1 MLTTSL
7 TLNKEKW
14 KPIWNKALVFLFVAT
29 YFLDGITRYKHLII
43 ILMVI
48 TAIYQVSRSP
58 KSFPPLFKNSVFYSV
73 AVLSLILVYSILISP
88 DMKESFKEFENTV
101 LEGFLLYT
109 LLIPVL
115 LKDETKETV
124 AKILLF
130 SFLTSLGLR
139 CLAES
144 ILYIEDYNK
153 GIMPFM
159 SYAHRHMSDS
169 MVFLFPALLNIWLF
183 RKNALKLVFLVLSAI
198 YLFFILGTLSRGAWL
213 AVLIV
218 GALWAILNRQWK
230 LIGVGAILLAII
242 GALVI
247 TQHNNQSDSEHLLY
261 KLQQT
266 DSSSR
271 YTNGTQGTAW
281 ILIQENPIKGYG
293 YGNDV
298 YDGVYN
304 KRVVDYPTWTFKESI
319 GPHNTILYIWFSA
332 GILGLASLAYLYGAI
347 IRETASS
354 TFRKAEISPYNAHL
368 LLFLSFVGFYIVRG
382 NFEQVDIAQIGI
394 ITGFLLALRNRIKK
408 RADTY
413 YGISA
418 FFIIRAQSLI
428 KPAFHLFLEKLR
440 YIFPTIF

>member
-14 KPIWNKALVFLFVAT
+14 KPIWNKTLVFLFVAT

-124 AKILLF
+124 AKIVLF

-230 LIGVGAILLAII
+230 LIGVGVILLAII

-347 IRETASS
+347 VRETASS

-394 ITGFLLALRNRIKK
+394 ITGFLLALRNR
-408 RADTY
+408 
-413 YGISA
+413 
-418 FFIIRAQSLI
+418 
-428 KPAFHLFLEKLR
+428 
-440 YIFPTIF
+440 

>member
-124 AKILLF
+124 AKIVLF

-247 TQHNNQSDSEHLLY
+247 TQHNNQPDSEHLLY

-293 YGNDV
+293 YDNDV

-304 KRVVDYPTWTFKESI
+304 KRVVDYPMWTFKESI

-354 TFRKAEISPYNAHL
+354 TFRKVEISPYNAHL

-394 ITGFLLALRNRIKK
+394 ITGFLLALRNR
-408 RADTY
+408 
-413 YGISA
+413 
-418 FFIIRAQSLI
+418 
-428 KPAFHLFLEKLR
+428 
-440 YIFPTIF
+440 

>member
-43 ILMVI
+43 ILMII

-58 KSFPPLFKNSVFYSV
+58 KSFPPFFKNSVFYSV

-88 DMKESFKEFENTV
+88 DMKGSFKEFENTV

-124 AKILLF
+124 AKIVLF

-153 GIMPFM
+153 GIMPFI

-183 RKNALKLVFLVLSAI
+183 RKNAIKLVFLVLSAI

-218 GALWAILNRQWK
+218 GVLWAILNRQWK

-247 TQHNNQSDSEHLLY
+247 TQHNNKPDPEHLLY

-266 DSSSR
+266 DSSYR

-354 TFRKAEISPYNAHL
+354 TFRKVEISPYNAHL

-394 ITGFLLALRNRIKK
+394 ITGFLLALRNR
-408 RADTY
+408 
-413 YGISA
+413 
-418 FFIIRAQSLI
+418 
-428 KPAFHLFLEKLR
+428 
-440 YIFPTIF
+440 

>member
-43 ILMVI
+43 ILMII

-58 KSFPPLFKNSVFYSV
+58 KSFLPLFKNSVFYSV

-88 DMKESFKEFENTV
+88 DMKGSFKEFENTV

-124 AKILLF
+124 AKIVLF

-153 GIMPFM
+153 GIMPFI

-183 RKNALKLVFLVLSAI
+183 RKNAIKLVFLVLSAI

-218 GALWAILNRQWK
+218 GVLWAILNRQWK

-247 TQHNNQSDSEHLLY
+247 TQHNNKPDPEHLLY

-266 DSSSR
+266 DSSYR

-304 KRVVDYPTWTFKESI
+304 KRVIDYPTWTFKESI

-354 TFRKAEISPYNAHL
+354 TFRKVEISPYNAHL

-394 ITGFLLALRNRIKK
+394 ITGFLLALRNR
-408 RADTY
+408 
-413 YGISA
+413 
-418 FFIIRAQSLI
+418 
-428 KPAFHLFLEKLR
+428 
-440 YIFPTIF
+440 

>member
-124 AKILLF
+124 AKIVLF

-153 GIMPFM
+153 GIMPFI

-183 RKNALKLVFLVLSAI
+183 RKNAIKLVFLVLSAI

-218 GALWAILNRQWK
+218 GVLWAILNRQWK

-247 TQHNNQSDSEHLLY
+247 TQHNNKPDPEHLLY

-266 DSSSR
+266 DSSYR

-354 TFRKAEISPYNAHL
+354 TFRKVEISPYNAHL

-394 ITGFLLALRNRIKK
+394 
-408 RADTY
+408 
-413 YGISA
+413 SA
-418 FFIIRAQSLI
+418 FSIVRTQSLI
-428 KPAFHLFLEKLR
+428 KPAFHLFLETLS
-440 YIFPTIF
+440 YIFPTVF

>member
-124 AKILLF
+124 AKIVLF
-130 SFLTSLGLR
+130 SFLISLGLR

-153 GIMPFM
+153 GIMPFI

-183 RKNALKLVFLVLSAI
+183 RKNAIKLVFLVLSAI

-218 GALWAILNRQWK
+218 GVLWAILNRQWK

-247 TQHNNQSDSEHLLY
+247 TQHNNKPDPEHLLY

-266 DSSSR
+266 DSSYR

-298 YDGVYN
+298 YDSVYN

-354 TFRKAEISPYNAHL
+354 TFRKVEISPYNAHL

-394 ITGFLLALRNRIKK
+394 ITGFLLALRNR
-408 RADTY
+408 
-413 YGISA
+413 
-418 FFIIRAQSLI
+418 
-428 KPAFHLFLEKLR
+428 
-440 YIFPTIF
+440 

>member
-58 KSFPPLFKNSVFYSV
+58 KSFPPLFKNSIFYSV

-124 AKILLF
+124 AKIVLF

-304 KRVVDYPTWTFKESI
+304 KRVIDYPTWTFKESI

-354 TFRKAEISPYNAHL
+354 TFRKVEISPYNAHL

-382 NFEQVDIAQIGI
+382 NFEQVDIAQTGI
-394 ITGFLLALRNRIKK
+394 ITGFLLALRNR
-408 RADTY
+408 
-413 YGISA
+413 
-418 FFIIRAQSLI
+418 
-428 KPAFHLFLEKLR
+428 
-440 YIFPTIF
+440 

>member
-73 AVLSLILVYSILISP
+73 AVLILVYSILISP

-124 AKILLF
+124 AKIVLF

-153 GIMPFM
+153 GIMPFI

-183 RKNALKLVFLVLSAI
+183 RKNAIKLVFLVLSAI

-218 GALWAILNRQWK
+218 GVLWAILNRQWK

-247 TQHNNQSDSEHLLY
+247 TQHNNQPDSEHLLY

-266 DSSSR
+266 DSSYR

-298 YDGVYN
+298 YDSVYN

-347 IRETASS
+347 IRETTSS
-354 TFRKAEISPYNAHL
+354 TFRKVEISPYNAHL

-394 ITGFLLALRNRIKK
+394 ITGFLLALRNR
-408 RADTY
+408 
-413 YGISA
+413 
-418 FFIIRAQSLI
+418 
-428 KPAFHLFLEKLR
+428 
-440 YIFPTIF
+440 

>member
-124 AKILLF
+124 AKIVLF

-198 YLFFILGTLSRGAWL
+198 YLFFIQGTLSRGAWL

-394 ITGFLLALRNRIKK
+394 ITGFLLALRNR
-408 RADTY
+408 
-413 YGISA
+413 
-418 FFIIRAQSLI
+418 
-428 KPAFHLFLEKLR
+428 
-440 YIFPTIF
+440 

>member
-14 KPIWNKALVFLFVAT
+14 TPIWNKALVFLFVAT

-58 KSFPPLFKNSVFYSV
+58 KSFPPLFKNSIFYSV

-124 AKILLF
+124 AKIVLF

-354 TFRKAEISPYNAHL
+354 TFRKVEISPYNAHL

-382 NFEQVDIAQIGI
+382 NFEQVDIAQTGI
-394 ITGFLLALRNRIKK
+394 ITGFLLALRNR
-408 RADTY
+408 
-413 YGISA
+413 
-418 FFIIRAQSLI
+418 
-428 KPAFHLFLEKLR
+428 
-440 YIFPTIF
+440 

>member
-58 KSFPPLFKNSVFYSV
+58 KSFPPLFKNSIFYSV

-124 AKILLF
+124 AKIVLF

-347 IRETASS
+347 IRETARS
-354 TFRKAEISPYNAHL
+354 TFRKVEISPYNAHL

-382 NFEQVDIAQIGI
+382 NFEQVDIAQTGI
-394 ITGFLLALRNRIKK
+394 ITGFLLALRNR
-408 RADTY
+408 
-413 YGISA
+413 
-418 FFIIRAQSLI
+418 
-428 KPAFHLFLEKLR
+428 
-440 YIFPTIF
+440 

>member
-14 KPIWNKALVFLFVAT
+14 KPTWNKALVFLFVAT
-29 YFLDGITRYKHLII
+29 YFLDGITRYKHLIT

-58 KSFPPLFKNSVFYSV
+58 KSFSPLFKNSVFYSI
-73 AVLSLILVYSILISP
+73 AVLSLILVYSVLISP

-124 AKILLF
+124 AKVVLF

-139 CLAES
+139 SLVE
-144 ILYIEDYNK
+144 IVLYIQDYS
-153 GIMPFM
+153 GGVMPFTN
-159 SYAHRHMSDS
+159 YDHRHISDS

-183 RKNALKLVFLVLSAI
+183 RKTSLKLAFFALSAV
-198 YLFFILGTLSRGAWL
+198 YLFLMLGTLSRGAWL
-213 AVLIV
+213 AVLVV

-230 LIGVGAILLAII
+230 LMGIGAAILVIA

-247 TQHNNQSDSEHLLY
+247 TQQSHKPDQERLLY

-266 DSSSR
+266 DSSYR

-281 ILIQENPIKGYG
+281 ILIQENPVKGYG

-298 YDGVYN
+298 YDSIYN

-354 TFRKAEISPYNAHL
+354 TFRKVEISPYNAHL

-382 NFEQVDIAQIGI
+382 NFEQVDIDQIGI
-394 ITGFLLALRNRIKK
+394 ITGFLLALRNR
-408 RADTY
+408 
-413 YGISA
+413 
-418 FFIIRAQSLI
+418 
-428 KPAFHLFLEKLR
+428 
-440 YIFPTIF
+440 

>member
-43 ILMVI
+43 ILMII

-88 DMKESFKEFENTV
+88 DMKGSFKEFENTV

-124 AKILLF
+124 AKIVLF

-153 GIMPFM
+153 GIMPFI

-183 RKNALKLVFLVLSAI
+183 RKNAIKLVFLVFSAI

-218 GALWAILNRQWK
+218 GVLWAILNRQWK

-247 TQHNNQSDSEHLLY
+247 TQHNNKPDPEHLLY

-266 DSSSR
+266 DSSYR

-354 TFRKAEISPYNAHL
+354 TFRKVEISPYNAHL

-394 ITGFLLALRNRIKK
+394 ITGFLLALRNR
-408 RADTY
+408 
-413 YGISA
+413 
-418 FFIIRAQSLI
+418 
-428 KPAFHLFLEKLR
+428 
-440 YIFPTIF
+440 

>member
-58 KSFPPLFKNSVFYSV
+58 KSFPPLFKNSIFYSV

-124 AKILLF
+124 AKVVLF

-298 YDGVYN
+298 YDDVYN

-354 TFRKAEISPYNAHL
+354 TFRKVEISPYNAHL

-382 NFEQVDIAQIGI
+382 NFEQVDIAQTGI
-394 ITGFLLALRNRIKK
+394 ITGFLLALRNR
-408 RADTY
+408 
-413 YGISA
+413 
-418 FFIIRAQSLI
+418 
-428 KPAFHLFLEKLR
+428 
-440 YIFPTIF
+440 

>member
-58 KSFPPLFKNSVFYSV
+58 KSFPPLFKNSIFYSV
-73 AVLSLILVYSILISP
+73 AVISLILVYSILISP

-124 AKILLF
+124 AKVVLF

-354 TFRKAEISPYNAHL
+354 TFRKVEISPYNAHL

-382 NFEQVDIAQIGI
+382 NFEQVDIAQTGI
-394 ITGFLLALRNRIKK
+394 ITGFLLALRNR
-408 RADTY
+408 
-413 YGISA
+413 
-418 FFIIRAQSLI
+418 
-428 KPAFHLFLEKLR
+428 
-440 YIFPTIF
+440 

>member
-58 KSFPPLFKNSVFYSV
+58 KSFPPLFKNSIFYSV

-124 AKILLF
+124 AKIVLF

-319 GPHNTILYIWFSA
+319 DPHNTILYIWFSA

-354 TFRKAEISPYNAHL
+354 TFRKVEISPYNAHL

-382 NFEQVDIAQIGI
+382 NFEQVDIAQTGI
-394 ITGFLLALRNRIKK
+394 ITGFLLALRNR
-408 RADTY
+408 
-413 YGISA
+413 
-418 FFIIRAQSLI
+418 
-428 KPAFHLFLEKLR
+428 
-440 YIFPTIF
+440 

>member
-58 KSFPPLFKNSVFYSV
+58 KSFPPLFKNSIFYSV

-124 AKILLF
+124 AKVVLF

-354 TFRKAEISPYNAHL
+354 TFRRVEISPYNAHL

-382 NFEQVDIAQIGI
+382 NFEQVDIAQTGI
-394 ITGFLLALRNRIKK
+394 ITGFLLALRNR
-408 RADTY
+408 
-413 YGISA
+413 
-418 FFIIRAQSLI
+418 
-428 KPAFHLFLEKLR
+428 
-440 YIFPTIF
+440 

>member
-124 AKILLF
+124 AKIVLF

-153 GIMPFM
+153 GIMPFI

-183 RKNALKLVFLVLSAI
+183 RKNAIKLVFLVLSAI

-218 GALWAILNRQWK
+218 GVLWAILNRQWK

-247 TQHNNQSDSEHLLY
+247 TQHNNKPDPEHLLY

-266 DSSSR
+266 DSSYR
-271 YTNGTQGTAW
+271 YTNETQGTAW

-293 YGNDV
+293 YSNDV
-298 YDGVYN
+298 YDSVYN

-354 TFRKAEISPYNAHL
+354 TFRKVEISPYNAHL

-394 ITGFLLALRNRIKK
+394 ITGFLLALRNR
-408 RADTY
+408 
-413 YGISA
+413 
-418 FFIIRAQSLI
+418 
-428 KPAFHLFLEKLR
+428 
-440 YIFPTIF
+440 

>member
-48 TAIYQVSRSP
+48 TAIYHVSRSP
-58 KSFPPLFKNSVFYSV
+58 KSFSPLFKNSVFYSV

-124 AKILLF
+124 AKIVLF
-130 SFLTSLGLR
+130 FFLTSLGLR

-153 GIMPFM
+153 GIMPFI

-183 RKNALKLVFLVLSAI
+183 RKNAIKLVFLVLSAI

-218 GALWAILNRQWK
+218 GVLWAILNRQWK

-247 TQHNNQSDSEHLLY
+247 TQHNNKPDPEHLLY

-266 DSSSR
+266 DSSYR

-332 GILGLASLAYLYGAI
+332 GILGLASLVYLYGAI

-354 TFRKAEISPYNAHL
+354 TFRKVEISPYNAHL

-394 ITGFLLALRNRIKK
+394 ITGFLLALRNR
-408 RADTY
+408 
-413 YGISA
+413 
-418 FFIIRAQSLI
+418 
-428 KPAFHLFLEKLR
+428 
-440 YIFPTIF
+440 

>member
-124 AKILLF
+124 AKIVLF

-153 GIMPFM
+153 GIMPFI

-183 RKNALKLVFLVLSAI
+183 RKNAIKLVFLVLSAI
-198 YLFFILGTLSRGAWL
+198 YLFFILGTLS

-218 GALWAILNRQWK
+218 GVLWAILNRQWK

-247 TQHNNQSDSEHLLY
+247 TQHNNKPDPEHLLY

-266 DSSSR
+266 DSSYR

-354 TFRKAEISPYNAHL
+354 TFRKVEISPYNAHL

-394 ITGFLLALRNRIKK
+394 ITGFLLALRNR
-408 RADTY
+408 
-413 YGISA
+413 
-418 FFIIRAQSLI
+418 
-428 KPAFHLFLEKLR
+428 
-440 YIFPTIF
+440 

>member
-43 ILMVI
+43 ILMII

-58 KSFPPLFKNSVFYSV
+58 KSFPPLFKNSLFYSV

-88 DMKESFKEFENTV
+88 DMKGSFKEFENTV

-124 AKILLF
+124 AKIVLF

-153 GIMPFM
+153 GIMPFI

-183 RKNALKLVFLVLSAI
+183 RKNAIKLVFLVLSAI

-218 GALWAILNRQWK
+218 GVLWAILNRQWK

-247 TQHNNQSDSEHLLY
+247 TQHNNKPDPEHLLY

-266 DSSSR
+266 DSSYR

-298 YDGVYN
+298 YDSVYN

-332 GILGLASLAYLYGAI
+332 GILGLASLVYLYGAI

-354 TFRKAEISPYNAHL
+354 TFRKVEISPYNAHL
-368 LLFLSFVGFYIVRG
+368 LLFLSFIGFYIVRG

-394 ITGFLLALRNRIKK
+394 ITGFLLVLRNR
-408 RADTY
+408 
-413 YGISA
+413 
-418 FFIIRAQSLI
+418 
-428 KPAFHLFLEKLR
+428 
-440 YIFPTIF
+440 

>member
-58 KSFPPLFKNSVFYSV
+58 KSFPPLFKNSIFYSV
-73 AVLSLILVYSILISP
+73 AVLSLIIVYSILISP

-124 AKILLF
+124 AKIVLF

-354 TFRKAEISPYNAHL
+354 TFRKVEISPYNAHL

-382 NFEQVDIAQIGI
+382 NFEQVDIAQTGI
-394 ITGFLLALRNRIKK
+394 ITGFLLALRNR
-408 RADTY
+408 
-413 YGISA
+413 
-418 FFIIRAQSLI
+418 
-428 KPAFHLFLEKLR
+428 
-440 YIFPTIF
+440 

>member
-1 MLTTSL
+1 M
-7 TLNKEKW
+7 
-14 KPIWNKALVFLFVAT
+14 WNKALVFLFVAT

-394 ITGFLLALRNRIKK
+394 ITGFLLALRNR
-408 RADTY
+408 
-413 YGISA
+413 
-418 FFIIRAQSLI
+418 
-428 KPAFHLFLEKLR
+428 
-440 YIFPTIF
+440 

>member
-29 YFLDGITRYKHLII
+29 YFLDSITRYKHLII

-124 AKILLF
+124 AKIVLF

-394 ITGFLLALRNRIKK
+394 ITGFLLALRNR
-408 RADTY
+408 
-413 YGISA
+413 
-418 FFIIRAQSLI
+418 
-428 KPAFHLFLEKLR
+428 
-440 YIFPTIF
+440 

>member
-58 KSFPPLFKNSVFYSV
+58 KSFPPLFKNSIFYSV

-124 AKILLF
+124 AKIVLF

-281 ILIQENPIKGYG
+281 IPIQENPIKGYG

-354 TFRKAEISPYNAHL
+354 TFRKVEISPYNAHL

-382 NFEQVDIAQIGI
+382 NFEQVDIAQTGI
-394 ITGFLLALRNRIKK
+394 ITGFLLALRNR
-408 RADTY
+408 
-413 YGISA
+413 
-418 FFIIRAQSLI
+418 
-428 KPAFHLFLEKLR
+428 
-440 YIFPTIF
+440 

>member
-58 KSFPPLFKNSVFYSV
+58 KSFPPLFKNSIFYSV
-73 AVLSLILVYSILISP
+73 SVLSLILVYSILISP

-124 AKILLF
+124 AKIVLF

-354 TFRKAEISPYNAHL
+354 TFRKVEISPYNAHL

-382 NFEQVDIAQIGI
+382 NFEQVDIAQTGI
-394 ITGFLLALRNRIKK
+394 ITGFLLALRNR
-408 RADTY
+408 
-413 YGISA
+413 
-418 FFIIRAQSLI
+418 
-428 KPAFHLFLEKLR
+428 
-440 YIFPTIF
+440 

>member
-115 LKDETKETV
+115 LKDETKETI
-124 AKILLF
+124 AKIVLF

-153 GIMPFM
+153 GIMPFI

-183 RKNALKLVFLVLSAI
+183 RKNSIKLVFLVLSAI

-218 GALWAILNRQWK
+218 GVLWAILNRQWK

-247 TQHNNQSDSEHLLY
+247 TQHTNKPDPEHLLY

-266 DSSSR
+266 DSSYR

-281 ILIQENPIKGYG
+281 ILIQENPLKGYG

-298 YDGVYN
+298 YDSVYN

-354 TFRKAEISPYNAHL
+354 TFRKVEISPYNAHL

-394 ITGFLLALRNRIKK
+394 ITGFLLALRNR
-408 RADTY
+408 
-413 YGISA
+413 
-418 FFIIRAQSLI
+418 
-428 KPAFHLFLEKLR
+428 
-440 YIFPTIF
+440 

>member
-124 AKILLF
+124 AKIVLF

-354 TFRKAEISPYNAHL
+354 TFRKVEISPYNAHL

-394 ITGFLLALRNRIKK
+394 ITGFLLALRNR
-408 RADTY
+408 
-413 YGISA
+413 
-418 FFIIRAQSLI
+418 
-428 KPAFHLFLEKLR
+428 
-440 YIFPTIF
+440 

>member
-124 AKILLF
+124 AKIVLF

-153 GIMPFM
+153 GIMPFI

-183 RKNALKLVFLVLSAI
+183 RKNAIKLVFLVLSAI

-218 GALWAILNRQWK
+218 GVLWAILNRQWK

-247 TQHNNQSDSEHLLY
+247 TQHNNKPDPEHLLY

-266 DSSSR
+266 DSSYR

-298 YDGVYN
+298 YDSVYN

-319 GPHNTILYIWFSA
+319 GSHNTILYIWFSA
-332 GILGLASLAYLYGAI
+332 GILGLASLVYLYGAI

-354 TFRKAEISPYNAHL
+354 TFRKVEISPYNAHL

-394 ITGFLLALRNRIKK
+394 ITGFLLALRNR
-408 RADTY
+408 
-413 YGISA
+413 
-418 FFIIRAQSLI
+418 
-428 KPAFHLFLEKLR
+428 
-440 YIFPTIF
+440 

>member
-58 KSFPPLFKNSVFYSV
+58 KIFSPLFKNSVFYSV

-124 AKILLF
+124 AKIVLF

-153 GIMPFM
+153 GIMPFI

-183 RKNALKLVFLVLSAI
+183 RKNAIKLVFLVLSAI

-218 GALWAILNRQWK
+218 GVLWAILNRQWK

-247 TQHNNQSDSEHLLY
+247 TQHNNKPDPEHLLY

-266 DSSSR
+266 DSSYR

-293 YGNDV
+293 YSNDV
-298 YDGVYN
+298 YDSVYN
-304 KRVVDYPTWTFKESI
+304 KRVV
-319 GPHNTILYIWFSA
+319 
-332 GILGLASLAYLYGAI
+332 
-347 IRETASS
+347 
-354 TFRKAEISPYNAHL
+354 
-368 LLFLSFVGFYIVRG
+368 
-382 NFEQVDIAQIGI
+382 
-394 ITGFLLALRNRIKK
+394 
-408 RADTY
+408 
-413 YGISA
+413 
-418 FFIIRAQSLI
+418 
-428 KPAFHLFLEKLR
+428 
-440 YIFPTIF
+440 

>member
-115 LKDETKETV
+115 LKDEKKETV
-124 AKILLF
+124 AKIVLF

-153 GIMPFM
+153 GIMPFI

-183 RKNALKLVFLVLSAI
+183 RKNAIKLVFLVLSAI

-218 GALWAILNRQWK
+218 GVLWAILNRQWK

-247 TQHNNQSDSEHLLY
+247 TQHNNKPDPEHLLY

-266 DSSSR
+266 DSSYR

-332 GILGLASLAYLYGAI
+332 GILGLASLVYLYGAI

-354 TFRKAEISPYNAHL
+354 TLRKVEISPYNAHL

-394 ITGFLLALRNRIKK
+394 ITGFLLALRNR
-408 RADTY
+408 
-413 YGISA
+413 
-418 FFIIRAQSLI
+418 
-428 KPAFHLFLEKLR
+428 
-440 YIFPTIF
+440 

>member
-43 ILMVI
+43 ILMII
-48 TAIYQVSRSP
+48 TTIYQVSRSP

-88 DMKESFKEFENTV
+88 DMKGSFKEFENTV

-124 AKILLF
+124 AKIVLF

-153 GIMPFM
+153 GIMPFI

-183 RKNALKLVFLVLSAI
+183 RKNAIKLVFLVLSAI

-218 GALWAILNRQWK
+218 GVLWAILNRQWK

-247 TQHNNQSDSEHLLY
+247 TQHNNKPDPEHLLY

-266 DSSSR
+266 DSSYR

-354 TFRKAEISPYNAHL
+354 TFRKVEISPYNAHL

-394 ITGFLLALRNRIKK
+394 ITGFLLALRNR
-408 RADTY
+408 
-413 YGISA
+413 
-418 FFIIRAQSLI
+418 
-428 KPAFHLFLEKLR
+428 
-440 YIFPTIF
+440 

>member
-58 KSFPPLFKNSVFYSV
+58 KSFPPLFKNSIFYSI

-124 AKILLF
+124 AKIVLF

-354 TFRKAEISPYNAHL
+354 TFRKVEISPYNAHL

-382 NFEQVDIAQIGI
+382 NFEQVDIAQTGI
-394 ITGFLLALRNRIKK
+394 ITGFLLALRNR
-408 RADTY
+408 
-413 YGISA
+413 
-418 FFIIRAQSLI
+418 
-428 KPAFHLFLEKLR
+428 
-440 YIFPTIF
+440 

>member
-58 KSFPPLFKNSVFYSV
+58 KSFPPLFKNSIFYSV

-124 AKILLF
+124 AKVVLF

-198 YLFFILGTLSRGAWL
+198 YLFFILGTLSRGVWL

-354 TFRKAEISPYNAHL
+354 TFRKVEISPYNAHL

-382 NFEQVDIAQIGI
+382 NFEQVDIAQTGI
-394 ITGFLLALRNRIKK
+394 ITGFLLALRNR
-408 RADTY
+408 
-413 YGISA
+413 
-418 FFIIRAQSLI
+418 
-428 KPAFHLFLEKLR
+428 
-440 YIFPTIF
+440 

>member
-58 KSFPPLFKNSVFYSV
+58 KSFPPLFKNSIFYSV

-109 LLIPVL
+109 LLTPVL

-124 AKILLF
+124 AKIVLF

-354 TFRKAEISPYNAHL
+354 TFRKVEISPYNAHL

-382 NFEQVDIAQIGI
+382 NFEQVDIAQTGI
-394 ITGFLLALRNRIKK
+394 ITGFLLALRNR
-408 RADTY
+408 
-413 YGISA
+413 
-418 FFIIRAQSLI
+418 
-428 KPAFHLFLEKLR
+428 
-440 YIFPTIF
+440 

>member
-58 KSFPPLFKNSVFYSV
+58 KSFPPIFKNSIFYSV

-124 AKILLF
+124 AKVVLF

-354 TFRKAEISPYNAHL
+354 TFRKVEISPYNAHL

-382 NFEQVDIAQIGI
+382 NFEQVDIAQTGI
-394 ITGFLLALRNRIKK
+394 ITGFLLALRNR
-408 RADTY
+408 
-413 YGISA
+413 
-418 FFIIRAQSLI
+418 
-428 KPAFHLFLEKLR
+428 
-440 YIFPTIF
+440 